1 VSGYLTAVPVTDN
14 EHVAAGQVIAQ
25 IDQRDYRN
33 ALAVAKAQV
42 AAAQASIETI
52 DAQIVVQQAQINAN
66 EAQVDQTQA
75 ALVFAHQQAKRYH
88 DLAAT
93 ARARFRTPS
102 GRASVKQVDFQTS

>member
-1 VSGYLTAVPVTDN
+1 M
-14 EHVAAGQVIAQ
+14 IAQ
-25 IDQRDYRN
+25 IDERDYRN

-66 EAQVDQTQA
+66 EAQVDQAQA

-93 ARARFRTPS
+93 AIAGTVQDAQRSRL
-102 GRASVKQVDFQTS
+102 G

>member
-1 VSGYLTAVPVTDN
+1 
-14 EHVAAGQVIAQ
+14 VIAQ

-42 AAAQASIETI
+42 AAAQANIETI

-66 EAQVDQTQA
+66 EAQVDQAQA

-93 ARARFRTPS
+93 AIARFRTPS